1 MMKQKPYSLPSEN
14 THFLVSGGGK
24 GITAENTVALAK
36 AFRSNFI
43 LLGRSE
49 LLAKEPDWAI
59 GLGNDADL
67 KQSLLQYFNSR
78 DKKLSPRQMDQ
89 NLREVLS
96 SREIQSTLNRIKE
109 AGGEALYLQVD
120 ITNIE
125 DLKNQL
131 SPYKTK
137 ITGLLHGAGALADKH
152 IEEKKESDFEL
163 VYGVKVDGLKNILS
177 FIPPEQLDYLILFS
191 SVAGFYGNIGQSD
204 YSLSNEILNKF
215 AHYLKQSHPSCF
227 VLAVDWGPWDGGMV
241 TPQLKRILTKKKVQ
255 VISLEEGTET
265 LIELFHKPNSSPQW
279 VVGNSMP
286 FPSPKVKD
294 YLQSYRIYRH
304 LSLQS
309 NPFLADHVI
318 GGKAVLPTVCAVGWF
333 INNCEK
339 LYPGFRFFS
348 VRDYQVYK
356 GIVFDQSL
364 ADEYLLELKET
375 QKSSEAVIIKGKISS
390 ESPDG
395 KLRNHY
401 QALVEF
407 RKNIPDQPRLK
418 DFDLLP
424 ESPQDGIQYYE
435 DKILFHGPKF
445 RGVQE
450 VLNISPTGLTTRCE
464 LPSIPIRE
472 QGQFPVGSFNP
483 FLADIHLQ
491 SLLIWASS
499 QLGSIG
505 LPLKISGGTQY
516 KSVDFDTTTYVTMQV
531 QSSSNHR
538 LVADVISHDQAGNIY
553 SYIEGAEIT
562 LNNKLFD
569 LFKDNKLEK
578 EPAWH

>member
-1 MMKQKPYSLPSEN
+1 MRKKSYTPPSEN

-36 AFRSNFI
+36 AFQSSFT

-49 LLAKEPDWAI
+49 LLEKEPGWSI
-59 GLGNDADL
+59 GLDSDADL
-67 KQSLLQYFNSR
+67 RQSILQYYNER
-78 DKKLSPRQMDQ
+78 NTKLSPKQMDQ
-89 NLREVLS
+89 KLREVLS

-109 AGGEALYLQVD
+109 AGGNAHYLQVD

-125 DLKNQL
+125 DLKKQL
-131 SPYKTK
+131 SPHKTK

-152 IEEKKESDFEL
+152 IEDKKESDFEM
-163 VYGVKVDGLKNILS
+163 VYGVKVDGLKNIINL
-177 FIPPEQLDYLILFS
+177 IPPEQLDFLILFS

-215 AHYLKQSHPSCF
+215 AHHLKQVHPSCH

-241 TPQLKRILTKKKVQ
+241 TPQLKRILTKKNIQ
-255 VISLEEGTET
+255 VISLKEGTAT
-265 LIELFHKPNSSPQW
+265 LIELLREPNSSPQW
-279 VVGNSMP
+279 VVGSPLP
-286 FPSPKVKD
+286 FPSLKVKND
-294 YLQSYRIYRH
+294 LQSYRIFRQ
-304 LSLQS
+304 LSLES

-333 INNCEK
+333 IDNCEK

-348 VRDYQVYK
+348 VRDYQVFK
-356 GIVFDQSL
+356 GIVFDQGL

-375 QKSSEAVIIKGKISS
+375 QKSSSSVIVEGRISS

-401 QALVEF
+401 QAFVEL
-407 RKNIPDQPRLK
+407 RKTIPDQPQIQ

-424 ESPQDGIQYYE
+424 QSSQNGLKYYE
-435 DKILFHGPKF
+435 DKILFHGPRF
-445 RGVQE
+445 QGVQE
-450 VLNISPTGLTTRCE
+450 IINLSPSGLTTRCE
-464 LPSIPIRE
+464 LPFFPIQE
-472 QGQFPVGSFNP
+472 QGQFPAGSFNP
-483 FLADIHLQ
+483 YLADIHLQ
-491 SLLIWASS
+491 SLLLWASS

-516 KSVDFDTTTYVTMQV
+516 KPVDFGTTTYATMHV
-531 QSSSNHR
+531 KSSSNHR
-538 LVADVISHDQAGNIY
+538 LIADVISHDEMGKIY
-553 SYIEGAEIT
+553 SHVEGAEIT
-562 LNNKLFD
+562 LNDKLFD

-578 EPAWH
+578 EPTWQ

>member
-1 MMKQKPYSLPSEN
+1 MRQKPYSPPSEN

-24 GITAENTVALAK
+24 GITAENTIALAK
-36 AFRSNFI
+36 AFQSNFT

-49 LLAKEPDWAI
+49 LLEKEPGWAI
-59 GLGNDADL
+59 GLDNDADL
-67 KQSLLQYFNSR
+67 RQSILQHYKER
-78 DKKLSPRQMDQ
+78 DKKLSPKQMDQ
-89 NLREVLS
+89 KLREVLS

-109 AGGEALYLQVD
+109 AGGEAHYLQVD

-137 ITGLLHGAGALADKH
+137 INGLLHGAGALADKR
-152 IEEKKESDFEL
+152 IEDKKESDFEL
-163 VYGVKVDGLKNILS
+163 VYGAKVDGLKNIISL
-177 FIPPEQLDYLILFS
+177 IPAEQLDFLILFS

-215 AHYLKQSHPSCF
+215 AHHTKQSHPSCH
-227 VLAVDWGPWDGGMV
+227 VLVIDWGPWDGGMV
-241 TPQLKRILTKKKVQ
+241 TPQLKRILTKKKIQ
-255 VISLEEGTET
+255 VISLKEGTET
-265 LIELFHKPNSSPQW
+265 LIGLLHKPNDSPQW
-279 VVGNSMP
+279 VVGSPMP
-286 FPSPKVKD
+286 FPSPKAKD
-294 YLQSYRIYRH
+294 DLQSYRIFRH
-304 LSLQS
+304 LSLEA

-333 INNCEK
+333 VNNCEK
-339 LYPGFRFFS
+339 LYPGFQFFS
-348 VRDYQVYK
+348 VRDYQVFK

-375 QKSSEAVIIKGKISS
+375 QKSSGEVILEGKISS

-401 QALVEF
+401 RALVEF
-407 RKNIPDQPRLK
+407 RKNIPDQPRIK
-418 DFDLLP
+418 DYKLLP

-435 DKILFHGPKF
+435 DKILFHGTRF

-450 VLNISPTGLTTRCE
+450 VINISPTGLTTRCE
-464 LPSIPIRE
+464 LPSFSIRE

-483 FLADIHLQ
+483 YLADIHLQ

-516 KSVDFDTTTYVTMQV
+516 KSVDFGTTTFATMQV
-531 QSSSNHR
+531 QSSSSHR
-538 LVADVISHDQAGNIY
+538 LVADVTSHDEAGNIY
-553 SYIEGAEIT
+553 SHIEGAEIT

-578 EPAWH
+578 EPAWR

>member
-1 MMKQKPYSLPSEN
+1 MRQKPYSPPSKN

-36 AFRSNFI
+36 AFQSSFT

-49 LLAKEPDWAI
+49 LLGEEPDWAA
-59 GLGNDADL
+59 GLDTDADL
-67 KQSLLQYFNSR
+67 RQSILQYYTERN
-78 DKKLSPRQMDQ
+78 KKLSPKQMDQ
-89 NLREVLS
+89 KIGEVLS
-96 SREIQSTLNRIKE
+96 SREIHSTLNRIKE
-109 AGGEALYLQVD
+109 AGGEADYLQVD

-125 DLKNQL
+125 GIEKQL
-131 SPYKTK
+131 SPTKTK
-137 ITGLLHGAGALADKH
+137 ITGLLHGAGALADKY
-152 IEEKKESDFEL
+152 IEDKKESDFEL

-177 FIPPEQLDYLILFS
+177 LIPPEQLDFLILFS

-215 AHYLKQSHPSCF
+215 AHHLKQSHPSCH

-241 TPQLKRILTKKKVQ
+241 TPQLKRILTKKKIQ
-255 VISLEEGTET
+255 VISLKEGTET
-265 LIELFHKPNSSPQW
+265 LIELLHKPNSSPQW
-279 VVGNSMP
+279 VVGSPMP
-286 FPSPKVKD
+286 FPSPKVGND
-294 YLQSYRIYRH
+294 LHSYRIFRQ
-304 LSLQS
+304 LTLGA

-348 VRDYQVYK
+348 VRDYQVFK
-356 GIVFDQSL
+356 GIVFDQDL

-375 QKSSEAVIIKGKISS
+375 QKSSGSVIFEGKISS
-390 ESPDG
+390 ESPEG

-401 QALVEF
+401 QALVEL
-407 RKNIPDQPRLK
+407 RKTIPDQPQIQG
-418 DFDLLP
+418 FELLH
-424 ESPQDGIQYYE
+424 ESPQNGLQYYE
-435 DKILFHGPKF
+435 DKILFHGPRF

-450 VLNISPTGLTTRCE
+450 VLNLSPSGLTARCE
-464 LPSIPIRE
+464 LPSFPIRE

-516 KSVDFDTTTYVTMQV
+516 KPVDFDTTTYATMQV

-538 LVADVISHDQAGNIY
+538 LIADVISHDEVGNIY
-553 SYIEGAEIT
+553 SHVEGAEIT
-562 LNNKLFD
+562 LNDKLFD

>member
-1 MMKQKPYSLPSEN
+1 MRQEPYSPPSEN

-36 AFRSNFI
+36 AFQSSFT

-49 LLAKEPDWAI
+49 LLGEEPDWAA
-59 GLGNDADL
+59 GLDTDADL
-67 KQSLLQYFNSR
+67 RQSILQYYTERN
-78 DKKLSPRQMDQ
+78 KKLSPKQMDQ
-89 NLREVLS
+89 KIGEVLS
-96 SREIQSTLNRIKE
+96 SREIHSTLNRIKE
-109 AGGEALYLQVD
+109 AGGEADYLQVD

-125 DLKNQL
+125 DIEKQL
-131 SPYKTK
+131 SPNKTK
-137 ITGLLHGAGALADKH
+137 ITGLLHGAGALADKY
-152 IEEKKESDFEL
+152 IEDKKESDFEL

-177 FIPPEQLDYLILFS
+177 LIPPEQLDFLILFS

-215 AHYLKQSHPSCF
+215 AHHLKQSHPSCH

-241 TPQLKRILTKKKVQ
+241 TPQLKRILTKKKIQ
-255 VISLEEGTET
+255 VISLKEGTET
-265 LIELFHKPNSSPQW
+265 LIELLHKPNSSPQW
-279 VVGNSMP
+279 VVGSPMP
-286 FPSPKVKD
+286 FPSPKVGND
-294 YLQSYRIYRH
+294 LQSYRIFRQ
-304 LSLQS
+304 LSLGA

-348 VRDYQVYK
+348 VRDYQVFK
-356 GIVFDQSL
+356 GIVFDQDL
-364 ADEYLLELKET
+364 AEEYLLELKET
-375 QKSSEAVIIKGKISS
+375 QKSSGSVIFEGKISS
-390 ESPDG
+390 ESPEG

-401 QALVEF
+401 QALVEL
-407 RKNIPDQPRLK
+407 RKTIPDQPQIQG
-418 DFDLLP
+418 FELLH
-424 ESPQDGIQYYE
+424 ESPQNGLQYYE
-435 DKILFHGPKF
+435 DKILFHGPRF

-450 VLNISPTGLTTRCE
+450 VLNLSPSGLIARCE
-464 LPSIPIRE
+464 LPSFPIRE

-516 KSVDFDTTTYVTMQV
+516 KPVDFDTTTYATMQV

-538 LVADVISHDQAGNIY
+538 LIADVISHDEMGNIY
-553 SYIEGAEIT
+553 SHVEGAEIT

-578 EPAWH
+578 EPAWQ

>member
-1 MMKQKPYSLPSEN
+1 MRQKPYSPPSEN

-24 GITAENTVALAK
+24 GITAENTIALAK
-36 AFRSNFI
+36 AFQSNFT

-49 LLAKEPDWAI
+49 LLGKEPGWAI
-59 GLGNDADL
+59 GLDNDADL
-67 KQSLLQYFNSR
+67 RQSILQHYKER
-78 DKKLSPRQMDQ
+78 DEKLSPKQMDQ
-89 NLREVLS
+89 KLREVLS
-96 SREIQSTLNRIKE
+96 SREIQTTLNRIKE
-109 AGGEALYLQVD
+109 AGGEAHYLQVD
-120 ITNIE
+120 ITNVE

-137 ITGLLHGAGALADKH
+137 INGLLHGAGALADKH
-152 IEEKKESDFEL
+152 IEDKKESDFEL
-163 VYGVKVDGLKNILS
+163 VYGAKVDGLKNIISL
-177 FIPPEQLDYLILFS
+177 IPAEQLDFLILFS

-215 AHYLKQSHPSCF
+215 AHHTKQSHPSCH
-227 VLAVDWGPWDGGMV
+227 VLVIDWGPWDGGMV
-241 TPQLKRILTKKKVQ
+241 TPQLKRILTKKKIQ
-255 VISLEEGTET
+255 VISLKEGTET
-265 LIELFHKPNSSPQW
+265 LIELLQKPNDSPQW
-279 VVGNSMP
+279 VVGSPMP

-294 YLQSYRIYRH
+294 NLQSYRIFRH
-304 LSLQS
+304 LSLEA

-333 INNCEK
+333 VNNCEK
-339 LYPGFRFFS
+339 LYPGFQFFS
-348 VRDYQVYK
+348 VRDYQVFK

-375 QKSSEAVIIKGKISS
+375 QKSSGEVILEGKISS

-401 QALVEF
+401 RALVEF
-407 RKNIPDQPRLK
+407 RKNIPDQPRIK
-418 DFDLLP
+418 DYKLFP

-435 DKILFHGPKF
+435 DKILFHGARF

-450 VLNISPTGLTTRCE
+450 VINISPTGLTTRCE
-464 LPSIPIRE
+464 LPSFSIRE

-505 LPLKISGGTQY
+505 LPLKISGGTQF
-516 KSVDFDTTTYVTMQV
+516 KSVDFGTTTFATMQV

-538 LVADVISHDQAGNIY
+538 LVADVISHDEAGNIY
-553 SYIEGAEIT
+553 SHIEGAEIT
-562 LNNKLFD
+562 LNNKLFE

-578 EPAWH
+578 EPAWR

>member
-1 MMKQKPYSLPSEN
+1 MMRQKPYSPPSKN

-36 AFRSNFI
+36 AFQSSFT

-49 LLAKEPDWAI
+49 LLGEEPGWAA
-59 GLGNDADL
+59 GLDTDADL
-67 KQSLLQYFNSR
+67 RQSILQYYTERN
-78 DKKLSPRQMDQ
+78 KKLSPKQMDQ
-89 NLREVLS
+89 KLAEVLS
-96 SREIQSTLNRIKE
+96 SREIQSTIDRIKE
-109 AGGEALYLQVD
+109 AGGEADYLQVD

-125 DLKNQL
+125 DIEKQL
-131 SPYKTK
+131 NPNKTK
-137 ITGLLHGAGALADKH
+137 ITGLLHGAGALADKY
-152 IEEKKESDFEL
+152 IEDKKESDFEL

-177 FIPPEQLDYLILFS
+177 LIPPEQLDFLILFS

-215 AHYLKQSHPSCF
+215 AHHLKQSHPSCH

-241 TPQLKRILTKKKVQ
+241 TPQLKRILTKKKIQ
-255 VISLEEGTET
+255 VISLKEGTET
-265 LIELFHKPNSSPQW
+265 LIELLHKPNSSSQW
-279 VVGNSMP
+279 VVGSPMP
-286 FPSPKVKD
+286 FPSPKVGND
-294 YLQSYRIYRH
+294 LQSYRIFRQ
-304 LSLQS
+304 LSLGA

-348 VRDYQVYK
+348 VRDYQVFK
-356 GIVFDQSL
+356 GIVFDQDL

-375 QKSSEAVIIKGKISS
+375 QKSSGSVIFEGKISS
-390 ESPDG
+390 ESPAG

-401 QALVEF
+401 QALVEL
-407 RKNIPDQPRLK
+407 RKTIPDQPQIQ
-418 DFDLLP
+418 DFELLH
-424 ESPQDGIQYYE
+424 ESPQKGLQYYE
-435 DKILFHGPKF
+435 DKILFHGPRF

-450 VLNISPTGLTTRCE
+450 VLNLSPSGLITRCE
-464 LPSIPIRE
+464 LPSFPIRE
-472 QGQFPVGSFNP
+472 QGQFPAGSFNP

-516 KSVDFDTTTYVTMQV
+516 KSADFDTTTYATMQV

-538 LVADVISHDQAGNIY
+538 LIADVISHDEIGKIY
-553 SYIEGAEIT
+553 SHVEGAEIT

>member
-1 MMKQKPYSLPSEN
+1 MRQKPYSPPSEN

-24 GITAENTVALAK
+24 GITAENTIALAK
-36 AFRSNFI
+36 TFQSNFT

-49 LLAKEPDWAI
+49 LLEKEPGWAI
-59 GLGNDADL
+59 GLNNDADL
-67 KQSLLQYFNSR
+67 RQSILQHYKER
-78 DKKLSPRQMDQ
+78 DKKLSPKQMDQ
-89 NLREVLS
+89 KLREVLS

-109 AGGEALYLQVD
+109 AGGEAHYLQVD

-137 ITGLLHGAGALADKH
+137 INGLLHGAGALADKR
-152 IEEKKESDFEL
+152 IEDKKESDFEL
-163 VYGVKVDGLKNILS
+163 VYGAKVDGLKNIISL
-177 FIPPEQLDYLILFS
+177 IPAEQLDFLILFS

-215 AHYLKQSHPSCF
+215 AHHTKQSHPSCH
-227 VLAVDWGPWDGGMV
+227 VLVIDWGPWDGGMV
-241 TPQLKRILTKKKVQ
+241 TPQLKRILTKKKIQ
-255 VISLEEGTET
+255 VISLKEGTET
-265 LIELFHKPNSSPQW
+265 LIGLLHKPNDSPQW
-279 VVGNSMP
+279 VVGSPMP
-286 FPSPKVKD
+286 FPSPKAKD
-294 YLQSYRIYRH
+294 DLQSYRIFRH
-304 LSLQS
+304 LSLEA

-333 INNCEK
+333 VNNCEK
-339 LYPGFRFFS
+339 LYPGFQFFS
-348 VRDYQVYK
+348 VRDYQVFK
-356 GIVFDQSL
+356 GIVFDQNL
-364 ADEYLLELKET
+364 ANEYLLELKET
-375 QKSSEAVIIKGKISS
+375 QKSSGEVILEGKISS

-401 QALVEF
+401 RALVEF
-407 RKNIPDQPRLK
+407 RKNIPDQPRIK
-418 DFDLLP
+418 DYKLLP

-435 DKILFHGPKF
+435 DKILFHGTRF

-450 VLNISPTGLTTRCE
+450 VINISPTGLTTRCE
-464 LPSIPIRE
+464 LPSFSIRE

-483 FLADIHLQ
+483 YLADIHLQ

-516 KSVDFDTTTYVTMQV
+516 KSVDFGTTTFATMQV
-531 QSSSNHR
+531 QSSSSHR
-538 LVADVISHDQAGNIY
+538 LVADVTSHDEAGNIY
-553 SYIEGAEIT
+553 SHIEGAEIT

-569 LFKDNKLEK
+569 LFNDNKLEK
-578 EPAWH
+578 EPAWR

>member
-1 MMKQKPYSLPSEN
+1 MKQKPYFPPSEI

-24 GITAENTVALAK
+24 GITAENTIALAK
-36 AFRSNFI
+36 AFQSSFT

-49 LLAKEPDWAI
+49 LLGEEPGWAK
-59 GLGNDADL
+59 GLDTDADL
-67 KQSLLQYFNSR
+67 RQSVLQHYKKKG
-78 DKKLSPRQMDQ
+78 KKLSPKQMDQ
-89 NLREVLS
+89 KLREILS

-109 AGGEALYLQVD
+109 AGGEAHYLQVD
-120 ITNIE
+120 ITNVE
-125 DLKNQL
+125 DLRNQL

-137 ITGLLHGAGALADKH
+137 ITGLLHGAGALADKY
-152 IEEKKESDFEL
+152 IEDKKESDFEL

-177 FIPPEQLDYLILFS
+177 LISPEQIDFLILFS

-215 AHYLKQSHPSCF
+215 AHHLKQSHPSCN
-227 VLAVDWGPWDGGMV
+227 VLVIDWGPWDGGMV
-241 TPQLKRILTKKKVQ
+241 TPQLKRILTKKKIQ
-255 VISLEEGTET
+255 VISLKEGTET
-265 LIELFHKPNSSPQW
+265 LIELLHKPNSSPQW
-279 VVGNSMP
+279 VVGSPMP
-286 FPSPKVKD
+286 FPSPKTGSN
-294 YLQSYRIYRH
+294 LQSYRIFRR
-304 LSLQS
+304 LSLGA

-339 LYPGFRFFS
+339 LYPGFQFFS
-348 VRDYQVYK
+348 VRDYQVFK
-356 GIVFDQSL
+356 GIVFDQDL

-375 QKSSEAVIIKGKISS
+375 QKSSGSVIFEGKISS
-390 ESPDG
+390 ESPAG

-401 QALVEF
+401 QASVEL
-407 RKNIPDQPRLK
+407 RKTIPDQPQIQE
-418 DFDLLP
+418 FELLH
-424 ESPQDGIQYYE
+424 ESTQNGLQYYE
-435 DKILFHGPKF
+435 DKILFHGPRF

-450 VLNISPTGLTTRCE
+450 VFNLSPSGLTTRCE
-464 LPSIPIRE
+464 LPSFPIRE

-499 QLGSIG
+499 QLVSIG

-516 KSVDFDTTTYVTMQV
+516 KPVDFDTTTYATMQV
-531 QSSSNHR
+531 QSSTNHR
-538 LVADVISHDQAGNIY
+538 LIADVISHDEIGNIY
-553 SYIEGAEIT
+553 SNVEGAEIT

-569 LFKDNKLEK
+569 LFNDNKLEK
-578 EPAWH
+578 EPAWL

>member
-1 MMKQKPYSLPSEN
+1 MRQKPYSPPSEN

-24 GITAENTVALAK
+24 GITAENTIALAK
-36 AFRSNFI
+36 TFQSNFT

-49 LLAKEPDWAI
+49 LLEKEPGWAI
-59 GLGNDADL
+59 GLDNDADL
-67 KQSLLQYFNSR
+67 RQSILQHYKER
-78 DKKLSPRQMDQ
+78 DKKLSPKQMDQ
-89 NLREVLS
+89 KLREVLS

-109 AGGEALYLQVD
+109 AGGEAHYLQVD

-137 ITGLLHGAGALADKH
+137 INGLLHGAGALADKR
-152 IEEKKESDFEL
+152 IEDKKESDFEL
-163 VYGVKVDGLKNILS
+163 VYGAKVDGLKNIISL
-177 FIPPEQLDYLILFS
+177 IPAEQLDFLILFS

-215 AHYLKQSHPSCF
+215 AHHTKQSHPSCH
-227 VLAVDWGPWDGGMV
+227 VLVIDWGPWDGGMV
-241 TPQLKRILTKKKVQ
+241 TPQLKRILTKKKIQ
-255 VISLEEGTET
+255 VISLKEGTET
-265 LIELFHKPNSSPQW
+265 LIGLLHKPNDSPQW
-279 VVGNSMP
+279 VVGSPMP
-286 FPSPKVKD
+286 FPSPKAKD
-294 YLQSYRIYRH
+294 DLQSYRIFRH
-304 LSLQS
+304 LSLEA

-333 INNCEK
+333 VNNCEK
-339 LYPGFRFFS
+339 LYPGFQFFS
-348 VRDYQVYK
+348 VRDYQVFK

-364 ADEYLLELKET
+364 VDEYLLELKET
-375 QKSSEAVIIKGKISS
+375 QKSSGEVILEGKISS

-401 QALVEF
+401 RALVEF
-407 RKNIPDQPRLK
+407 RKNIPDQPRIK
-418 DFDLLP
+418 DYKLLP

-435 DKILFHGPKF
+435 DKILFHGTRF

-450 VLNISPTGLTTRCE
+450 VINISPTGLTTRCE
-464 LPSIPIRE
+464 LPSFSIRE

-483 FLADIHLQ
+483 YLADIHLQ

-516 KSVDFDTTTYVTMQV
+516 KSVDFGTTTFATMQV

-538 LVADVISHDQAGNIY
+538 LVADVTSHDEAGNIY
-553 SYIEGAEIT
+553 SHIEGAEIT

-569 LFKDNKLEK
+569 LFNDNKLEK
-578 EPAWH
+578 EPAWR

>member
-1 MMKQKPYSLPSEN
+1 MMNQKQYSPPSAN

-36 AFRSNFI
+36 AFRSSFT

-59 GLGNDADL
+59 GLDTDADL
-67 KQSLLQYFNSR
+67 RQSILGYFTAR

-89 NLREVLS
+89 KIREVLS
-96 SREIQSTLNRIKE
+96 SREIHSTLNRIKE
-109 AGGEALYLQVD
+109 AGGEALYLRAD

-131 SPYKTK
+131 GPYKTRIK
-137 ITGLLHGAGALADKH
+137 GLLHGAGALADKH
-152 IEEKKESDFEL
+152 IEDKKESDFEL

-177 FIPPEQLDYLILFS
+177 LIPPEQLDYLILFS

-215 AHYLKQSHPSCF
+215 AHHLKQSHPSCH

-265 LIELFHKPNSSPQW
+265 LIELLHKPNSSPQW

-286 FPSPKVKD
+286 FPSPRVKD
-294 YLQSYRIYRH
+294 NLQSYRIFRH

-309 NPFLADHVI
+309 NPFLADHII

-333 INNCEK
+333 VNNCEK
-339 LYPGFRFFS
+339 LYPGFQFFS
-348 VRDYQVYK
+348 VRDYQVFK

-375 QKSSEAVIIKGKISS
+375 QKSSEMVIFEGKISS

-395 KLRNHY
+395 TLRNHY
-401 QALVEF
+401 RALVEF
-407 RKNIPDQPRLK
+407 RKNIPDQPRIK
-418 DFDLLP
+418 DFTLLP

-435 DKILFHGPKF
+435 DKILFHGPRF
-445 RGVQE
+445 RGVQQ

-464 LPSIPIRE
+464 LPSFSIRE
-472 QGQFPVGSFNP
+472 QGQFPVGSFNH

-516 KSVDFDTTTYVTMQV
+516 KSVGFDTTTYVTMQV

>member
-1 MMKQKPYSLPSEN
+1 MRQKPYSPPSES

-36 AFRSNFI
+36 AFQSSFT

-49 LLAKEPDWAI
+49 LLREEPDWAA
-59 GLGNDADL
+59 GLDTDVDL
-67 KQSLLQYFNSR
+67 RQSILQYYTERN
-78 DKKLSPRQMDQ
+78 KKLSPKQMDQ
-89 NLREVLS
+89 KIGEVLS
-96 SREIQSTLNRIKE
+96 SREIHSTLNRIKE
-109 AGGEALYLQVD
+109 AGGEADYLQVD

-125 DLKNQL
+125 DIEKQL
-131 SPYKTK
+131 SPNKTK
-137 ITGLLHGAGALADKH
+137 ITGLLHGAGALADKY
-152 IEEKKESDFEL
+152 IEDKKESDFEL

-177 FIPPEQLDYLILFS
+177 LIPPEQLDFLILFS

-215 AHYLKQSHPSCF
+215 AHHLKQSHPSCH

-241 TPQLKRILTKKKVQ
+241 TPQLKRILTKKKIQ
-255 VISLEEGTET
+255 VISLKEGTET
-265 LIELFHKPNSSPQW
+265 LIELLHKPNSSPQW
-279 VVGNSMP
+279 VVGSPMP
-286 FPSPKVKD
+286 FPSPKVGND
-294 YLQSYRIYRH
+294 LHSYRIFRQ
-304 LSLQS
+304 LTLGA

-348 VRDYQVYK
+348 VRDYQVFK
-356 GIVFDQSL
+356 GIVFDQDL

-375 QKSSEAVIIKGKISS
+375 HKSSGSVIFEGKISS
-390 ESPDG
+390 ESPEG

-401 QALVEF
+401 QALVEL
-407 RKNIPDQPRLK
+407 RKTIPDQPQIQG
-418 DFDLLP
+418 FELLH
-424 ESPQDGIQYYE
+424 ESPQNGLQYYE
-435 DKILFHGPKF
+435 DKILFHGPRF

-450 VLNISPTGLTTRCE
+450 VLNLSHSGLTARCE
-464 LPSIPIRE
+464 LPSFPIRE

-516 KSVDFDTTTYVTMQV
+516 KPVDFDTTTYATMQV

-538 LVADVISHDQAGNIY
+538 LIADVISHDEMGNIY
-553 SYIEGAEIT
+553 SHVEGAEIT

>member
-1 MMKQKPYSLPSEN
+1 MKHKPYFPPSKN

-36 AFRSNFI
+36 AFQSSFT
-43 LLGRSE
+43 LLGRSV
-49 LLAKEPDWAI
+49 LLGEEPGWAK
-59 GLGNDADL
+59 GLDTDTDL
-67 KQSLLQYFNSR
+67 RQSILQHYKKR
-78 DKKLSPRQMDQ
+78 DKKLSPKQMDQ
-89 NLREVLS
+89 KLREVLS

-109 AGGEALYLQVD
+109 AGGEAHYLQVD
-120 ITNIE
+120 ITNLE
-125 DLKNQL
+125 DLRNQL

-137 ITGLLHGAGALADKH
+137 ITGLLHGAGALADKY
-152 IEEKKESDFEL
+152 IEDKKESDFEL

-177 FIPPEQLDYLILFS
+177 LISPEQIDFLILFS

-215 AHYLKQSHPSCF
+215 AHHLKQSHPSCH
-227 VLAVDWGPWDGGMV
+227 VLVIDWGPWDGGMV
-241 TPQLKRILTKKKVQ
+241 TPQLKRILTKKKIQ
-255 VISLEEGTET
+255 VISLKEGTET
-265 LIELFHKPNSSPQW
+265 LIELLHKPNSSPQW
-279 VVGNSMP
+279 VVGSPMP
-286 FPSPKVKD
+286 FPSPKVGSD
-294 YLQSYRIYRH
+294 LQSYRIFRR
-304 LSLQS
+304 LSLRA
-309 NPFLADHVI
+309 NPFLVDHVI

-348 VRDYQVYK
+348 VRDYQVFK
-356 GIVFDQSL
+356 GIVFDQDL

-375 QKSSEAVIIKGKISS
+375 QKSSGSVTFEGKISS
-390 ESPDG
+390 ESPAG

-401 QALVEF
+401 QASVEL
-407 RKNIPDQPRLK
+407 RKTIPDQPQIQG
-418 DFDLLP
+418 FELLH
-424 ESPQDGIQYYE
+424 ESTQNGLQYYE
-435 DKILFHGPKF
+435 DKILFHGPRF

-450 VLNISPTGLTTRCE
+450 VFNLSPSGLTTRCE
-464 LPSIPIRE
+464 LPSFPIRE

-499 QLGSIG
+499 QLDSIG

-516 KSVDFDTTTYVTMQV
+516 KPVDFDTTTYATMQV
-531 QSSSNHR
+531 QSSTNHR
-538 LVADVISHDQAGNIY
+538 LIADVISHDEIGNIY
-553 SYIEGAEIT
+553 SNVEGAEIT

-578 EPAWH
+578 EPAWQ

>member
-1 MMKQKPYSLPSEN
+1 MRQKPYSPPSEN

-36 AFRSNFI
+36 AFQSSFT

-49 LLAKEPDWAI
+49 LLGEEPDWAA
-59 GLGNDADL
+59 GLDTDADL
-67 KQSLLQYFNSR
+67 RQSILQYYKER
-78 DKKLSPRQMDQ
+78 DKKLSPKQMDQ
-89 NLREVLS
+89 KIGEVLS
-96 SREIQSTLNRIKE
+96 SREIHSTLNRIKE
-109 AGGEALYLQVD
+109 AGGEADYLQVD

-125 DLKNQL
+125 DIEKQL
-131 SPYKTK
+131 SPTKTK
-137 ITGLLHGAGALADKH
+137 ITGLLHGAGALADKY
-152 IEEKKESDFEL
+152 IEDKKESDFEL

-177 FIPPEQLDYLILFS
+177 LIPPEQLDYLILFS

-215 AHYLKQSHPSCF
+215 AHHLKQSHPSCH

-241 TPQLKRILTKKKVQ
+241 TPQLKRILTKKKIQ
-255 VISLEEGTET
+255 VISLKEGTET
-265 LIELFHKPNSSPQW
+265 LIELLHKPNSSPQW

-294 YLQSYRIYRH
+294 NLQSYRIFRH

-333 INNCEK
+333 VNNCEK

-348 VRDYQVYK
+348 VRDYQVFK
-356 GIVFDQSL
+356 GIVFDQDL

-375 QKSSEAVIIKGKISS
+375 QKSSGSVIFEGKISS
-390 ESPDG
+390 ESPEG

-401 QALVEF
+401 QALVEL
-407 RKNIPDQPRLK
+407 RKTIPDQPQIQG
-418 DFDLLP
+418 FELLH
-424 ESPQDGIQYYE
+424 ESPQNGLQYYE
-435 DKILFHGPKF
+435 DKILFHGPRF

-450 VLNISPTGLTTRCE
+450 VINISPTGLTTRCE
-464 LPSIPIRE
+464 LPSFSIRE

-516 KSVDFDTTTYVTMQV
+516 KPVDFDTTTYATMQV

-538 LVADVISHDQAGNIY
+538 LVADVISHDEMGNIY
-553 SYIEGAEIT
+553 SHVEGAEIT

>member
-1 MMKQKPYSLPSEN
+1 MRQKPYSPPSEN
-14 THFLVSGGGK
+14 TYFLVSGGGK

-36 AFRSNFI
+36 AFQSSFT

-49 LLAKEPDWAI
+49 LLREEPDWAA
-59 GLGNDADL
+59 GLDTDVDL
-67 KQSLLQYFNSR
+67 RQSILQYYTERN
-78 DKKLSPRQMDQ
+78 KKLSPKQMDQ
-89 NLREVLS
+89 KIGEVLS
-96 SREIQSTLNRIKE
+96 SREIHSTLNRIKE
-109 AGGEALYLQVD
+109 AGGEADYLQVD

-125 DLKNQL
+125 DIEKQL
-131 SPYKTK
+131 SPNKTK
-137 ITGLLHGAGALADKH
+137 ITGLLHGAGALADKY
-152 IEEKKESDFEL
+152 IEDKKESDFEL

-177 FIPPEQLDYLILFS
+177 LIPPEQLDFLILFS

-215 AHYLKQSHPSCF
+215 AHHIKQSHPSCHVF
-227 VLAVDWGPWDGGMV
+227 AVDWGPWDGGMV
-241 TPQLKRILTKKKVQ
+241 TPQLKRILTKKKIQ
-255 VISLEEGTET
+255 VISLKEGTET
-265 LIELFHKPNSSPQW
+265 LIELLHKPNSSPQW
-279 VVGNSMP
+279 VVGSPMP
-286 FPSPKVKD
+286 FPSPKVGND
-294 YLQSYRIYRH
+294 LHSYRIFRQ
-304 LSLQS
+304 LTLGA

-348 VRDYQVYK
+348 VRDYQVFK
-356 GIVFDQSL
+356 GIVFDQDL

-375 QKSSEAVIIKGKISS
+375 HKSSGSVIFEGKISS
-390 ESPDG
+390 ESPEG

-401 QALVEF
+401 QALVEL
-407 RKNIPDQPRLK
+407 RKTIPDQPQIQG
-418 DFDLLP
+418 FELLH
-424 ESPQDGIQYYE
+424 ESPQNGLQYYE
-435 DKILFHGPKF
+435 DKILFHGPRF

-450 VLNISPTGLTTRCE
+450 VLNLSHSGLTARCE
-464 LPSIPIRE
+464 LPSFPIRE

-516 KSVDFDTTTYVTMQV
+516 KPVDFDTTTYATMQV

-538 LVADVISHDQAGNIY
+538 LIADVISPDEMGNIY
-553 SYIEGAEIT
+553 SHVEGAEIT